1 MISRPSFSCNFGL
14 NHKIQAIPSGLPLAT
29 DDDPRRRP
37 WRPRDQGA
45 FDRINELD
53 SRRWTIVLL
62 TPIRYRKQPE
72 INSPMVD
79 TRDLKIGTLHVTLL
93 SAIQIGLS
101 SAVHAWIGIGDH
113 MEAILGGEDIFLQP
127 KKHDQFCFHDH
138 TDFSQSKKCFWIIN
152 SVNNFHQSIQDTIYQ
167 WQWFYDNHIKY
178 VEGERLRTDEDG
190 EYRILTKLRDD
201 IRDSHRALRAQSER
215 FLSIQKQARELR
227 DGVR

>member
-1 MISRPSFSCNFGL
+1 
-14 NHKIQAIPSGLPLAT
+14 
-29 DDDPRRRP
+29 
-37 WRPRDQGA
+37 
-45 FDRINELD
+45 
-53 SRRWTIVLL
+53 
-62 TPIRYRKQPE
+62 
-72 INSPMVD
+72 
-79 TRDLKIGTLHVTLL
+79 
-93 SAIQIGLS
+93 
-101 SAVHAWIGIGDH
+101 
-113 MEAILGGEDIFLQP
+113 MEAILGGKDIFLHP
-127 KKHDQFCFHDH
+127 KKHDKFCFYDH

-215 FLSIQKQARELR
+215 FLSFQKQARELR